1 MSSNLDVDSDI
12 NRLLN
17 SIIAVIQIQS
27 MKVIPFSFL
36 FLKKVFSDLVFV
48 TGNTQSM
55 SYLNGKQRAKT
66 RAA

>member
-1 MSSNLDVDSDI
+1 VSSNLDVDSDI
-12 NRLLN
+12 NCLLN

-27 MKVIPFSFL
+27 MKAPFSFL